1 MLEILGYRVL
11 AAGTPG
17 EAIQLAEEY
26 AGEID
31 LLVTDVVMPEMTG
44 WDLCKRLLSLYPNLK
59 RLFMSGYTADIIA
72 DHGILEEGVMFSPEA
87 FLAEGPEH
95 QGSRSTWGK

>member
-17 EAIQLAEEY
+17 KAIKLAEEY
-26 AGEID
+26 AGEVD

-44 WDLCKRLLSLYPNLK
+44 WDLCKQLLSLYPNLK

-72 DHGILEEGVMFSPEA
+72 HHGILEEGVCFIQKPFSLEDLSIKVREA
-87 FLAEGPEH
+87 L
-95 QGSRSTWGK
+95 SS